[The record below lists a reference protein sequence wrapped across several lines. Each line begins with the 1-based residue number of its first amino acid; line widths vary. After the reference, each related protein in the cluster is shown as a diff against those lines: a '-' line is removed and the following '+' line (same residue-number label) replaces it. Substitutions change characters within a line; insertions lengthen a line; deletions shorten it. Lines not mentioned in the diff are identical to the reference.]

1 MLVFLEFPEVRA
13 REKSAVLLQ
22 GRFLSSSPRSCAPA
36 AEAVQPAM
44 RVVAMAVAS
53 CSLGSAG
60 GLPGFL
66 ERGDEG
72 IDGGQAAA
80 VAQESSDA
88 VE

>member
-1 MLVFLEFPEVRA
+1 MLVFSEFPEVRT

-22 GRFLSSSPRSCAPA
+22 GRFFSSSPRSCAPA

-44 RVVAMAVAS
+44 RVAAMAVAS
-53 CSLGSAG
+53 RSLGSAG

-66 ERGDEG
+66 ECGDEG

-80 VAQESSDA
+80 VAEESSDA

>member
-1 MLVFLEFPEVRA
+1 MLVFSEFPEVRT

-22 GRFLSSSPRSCAPA
+22 GRFFSSSPRSCAPA

-44 RVVAMAVAS
+44 RVVAMAAAS
-53 CSLGSAG
+53 RSLGSAG

-66 ERGDEG
+66 ERSDEG

-88 VE
+88 IE

>member
-1 MLVFLEFPEVRA
+1 MLVFSEFPEVRT

-22 GRFLSSSPRSCAPA
+22 GRFFSSSPRSCAPA

-44 RVVAMAVAS
+44 RVAAMAVAS
-53 CSLGSAG
+53 RSLGSAG

-80 VAQESSDA
+80 VAEESSDA
-88 VE
+88 IE